1 MADKNTLIVITCAAG
16 RQCAHIIPFLYPKY
30 PLRLIVNSPTSQ
42 SRLKN
47 EYPNADV
54 IQADITS
61 RTSCSEILQDATHVF
76 HIGPSLHPSETE
88 IGINIISAAVSESQR
103 PNNRFKHFIYSSVL
117 NTQFRKM
124 FNHDRK
130 RYVEEYLFE
139 TDLNYTVLNPGDFL
153 NMAFPIK
160 YLAGMD
166 KPEYKA
172 LMGLQSKSAFVV
184 LEDYAE
190 AVEKVIREGE
200 RHYAAQYQ
208 MVSMAPI
215 AYGTVAEDMGKVLK
229 EKTGKEL
236 VIGKLGLEEGIRVG
250 FGRLWP
256 GAESEESSPREMDG
270 VERLVLF
277 YQRRGLK
284 GNPNTVEWLLERKPT
299 SHVEWFEK
307 QLKD

>member
-1 MADKNTLIVITCAAG
+1 
-16 RQCAHIIPFLYPKY
+16 
-30 PLRLIVNSPTSQ
+30 
-42 SRLKN
+42 
-47 EYPNADV
+47 V
-54 IQADITS
+54 IQTGITS
-61 RTSCSEILQDATHVF
+61 LPSCTSILHSATHVF

-88 IGINIISAAVSESQR
+88 IGLNMISASVSESRR
-103 PNNRFKHFIYSSVL
+103 PGNRFVHFIYSSVL

-160 YLAGMD
+160 YLAGMER
-166 KPEYKA
+166 PEYKA

-190 AVEKVIREGE
+190 AVEKVVMEGE

-215 AYGTVAEDMGKVLK
+215 AYGRVAEGMGKVLK

-236 VIGKLGLEEGIRVG
+236 VIGKLGLEEGIRTG

-256 GAESEESSPREMDG
+256 KAESEESSPREMDG

-284 GNPNTVEWLLERKPT
+284 GNPNTMEWLLQRRPT

-307 QLKD
+307 QLEE